1 MKKIFALLLVVCTM
15 FMSGIAFAEEI
26 DLSAMT
32 EEELWTLIAN
42 ARMELGKYNPAI
54 AEGEVF
60 FEDENIRI
68 TINSEPYIEHEN
80 LRIDVIIENFS
91 DKNINISFDNCKING
106 WDVSGSSLSVTADGK
121 AKDSLNFYDVVELA
135 ELSDA
140 AELQDINGVIE
151 YYDSDTYDTIYESET
166 LNWMFGE

>member
-15 FMSGIAFAEEI
+15 LMSGMAFAEEI

-54 AEGEVF
+54 AEGDVF
-60 FEDENIRI
+60 YEDENIKI
-68 TINSEPYIEHEN
+68 TLNSEPYIEYET
-80 LRIDVIIENFS
+80 LTFDVIVENFT
-91 DKNINISFDNCKING
+91 DMNIIASIDYCKING
-106 WDVSGSSLSVTADGK
+106 WDNYGSTFSVSANGK
-121 AKDSLNFYDVVELA
+121 AKTAMSFYDVVESC
-135 ELSDA
+135 ELGDVS
-140 AELQDINGVIE
+140 ELQDISGVISYFDE
-151 YYDSDTYDTIYESET
+151 DTYETIYESET